1 FQRFFS
7 GSVFVGFMALL
18 LFIGVFEYA
27 YSNLEAIVSFFGA
40 EEYLRVNTLE
50 SGSGRYFAWE
60 FAWVQLQSYIVFGG
74 GFGTDEYVMR
84 SFYEYLERMG
94 HQGGVH
100 NSYISLW
107 FDVGIVGLVIY
118 LRSLFLIFIKASRF
132 APMSMAVLFSVLF
145 SVTYE
150 SWLVGSLNPFTI
162 LFVIS
167 MTMLSEE
174 EIVLADPEF
183 QGSDNMLTLDVES
196 AERHALP
203 GHNPSTL

>member
-1 FQRFFS
+1 
-7 GSVFVGFMALL
+7 
-18 LFIGVFEYA
+18 
-27 YSNLEAIVSFFGA
+27 
-40 EEYLRVNTLE
+40 
-50 SGSGRYFAWE
+50 
-60 FAWVQLQSYIVFGG
+60 
-74 GFGTDEYVMR
+74 
-84 SFYEYLERMG
+84 
-94 HQGGVH
+94 
-100 NSYISLW
+100 
-107 FDVGIVGLVIY
+107 
-118 LRSLFLIFIKASRF
+118 
-132 APMSMAVLFSVLF
+132 MSMAVLFSVLF